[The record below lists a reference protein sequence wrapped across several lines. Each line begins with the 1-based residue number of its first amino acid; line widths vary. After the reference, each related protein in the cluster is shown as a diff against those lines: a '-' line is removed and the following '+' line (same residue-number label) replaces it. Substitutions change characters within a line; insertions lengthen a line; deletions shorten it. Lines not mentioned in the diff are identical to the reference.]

1 MARIGWSLSQPLPAT
16 WLVRPVYPEQLDFHG
31 DVIHIDLDH
40 ENVIRPTVWY
50 DGNIMGH
57 IVIPDQPG
65 PDAGIMDWS
74 RYLSELDKLPQDDEG
89 VRVAIQ
95 GVRDMIA
102 ELEWLKPEGPENP
115 R

>member
-1 MARIGWSLSQPLPAT
+1 MTTNLEKRSKKASSSPAFPLKVDGVKGLCPAG
-16 WLVRPVYPEQLDFHG
+16 EKHAQ
-31 DVIHIDLDH
+31 
-40 ENVIRPTVWY
+40 ENIAGANGV
-50 DGNIMGH
+50 DDANIMGH

-89 VRVAIQ
+89 VQVAIQ
-95 GVRDMIA
+95 GARDMIA

>member
-1 MARIGWSLSQPLPAT
+1 MCSLRQFEANSLYARGRLARAAP
-16 WLVRPVYPEQLDFHG
+16 HG
-31 DVIHIDLDH
+31 SPGFKT
-40 ENVIRPTVWY
+40 EPTVWY
-50 DGNIMGH
+50 DANIMGH

-74 RYLSELDKLPQDDEG
+74 HYLSELDKLPQDDEG
-89 VRVAIQ
+89 VQVAIQ
-95 GVRDMIA
+95 GARDMIA

>member
-1 MARIGWSLSQPLPAT
+1 MAVAAGCCSCLQAGGRAGRAGHS
-16 WLVRPVYPEQLDFHG
+16 RHG
-31 DVIHIDLDH
+31 RLARAAPHGSPGFKT
-40 ENVIRPTVWY
+40 EPTVWY
-50 DGNIMGH
+50 DDNIMGH

-74 RYLSELDKLPQDDEG
+74 RYLSELEKLPQDDNG

-95 GVRDMIA
+95 GARDMIA
-102 ELEWLKPEGPENP
+102 ELEWLKPEGPEKP